1 MIRTKSNGAGARN
14 NGGRKLTIE
23 QRRKD
28 RRLKFIERHIIP
40 FRRFYKNL
48 TLTPHDV
55 YTMLYKDR

>member
-1 MIRTKSNGAGARN
+1 MSRMKSNGAGARN
-14 NGGRKLTIE
+14 NGG
-23 QRRKD
+23 RKD

-55 YTMLYKDR
+55 YKMMYEDR